1 MQLFPARVTRIPLYT
16 KTIQQV
22 RDRQGAAISR
32 ANARA
37 WNYLARFVLH
47 ITDILASCVQSVE
60 DTWNGGVKYSA

>member
-16 KTIQQV
+16 KKIAQV
-22 RDRQGAAISR
+22 RDQPAAASAAQMR
-32 ANARA
+32 CA

-60 DTWNGGVKYSA
+60 DIWNGGVKYSA